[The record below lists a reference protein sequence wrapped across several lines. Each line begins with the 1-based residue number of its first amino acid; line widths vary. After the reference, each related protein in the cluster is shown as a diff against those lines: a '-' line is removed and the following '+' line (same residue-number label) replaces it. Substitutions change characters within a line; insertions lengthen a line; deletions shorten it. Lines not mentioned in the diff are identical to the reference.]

1 MNGRETNPK
10 RFSRYLL
17 WAYGFLG
24 VTLFSFLITG
34 VILEGALSAVS
45 LTIQR
50 GLIVLTLIL
59 PAALGV
65 IMGILELR
73 QPERR
78 SFLAILAIVL
88 NGLIALFFT
97 ALLGIAG

>member
-1 MNGRETNPK
+1 MK
-10 RFSRYLL
+10 RFSPYLL

-24 VTLFSFLITG
+24 LTLLSFVVTG
-34 VILEGALSAVS
+34 VILEGVLSAVS

-50 GLIVLTLIL
+50 GLIGLTLIL
-59 PAALGV
+59 PAVLGL

-78 SFLAILAIVL
+78 PFLAILAIVL